1 MFSNRGTGRQEARW
15 AGGATCREDV
25 TMTDLA
31 SGKVTLD
38 WVVARLNIERF
49 QRKLSEE
56 TDEKNGELSFN

>member
-1 MFSNRGTGRQEARW
+1 
-15 AGGATCREDV
+15 
-25 TMTDLA
+25 MTDLA